1 MAHGSVLAW
10 DIFGTGKTSLRAGYG
25 RFNDMLLANYWV
37 NAIVNMP
44 PLNAIGTARNPD
56 PATFPNYFALNTT
69 FTSMLRSEPN
79 VSLPTRQQWN
89 LTLQQEVMPEMM
101 VSIAYIGAAGRH
113 EVRNSEANTALPT
126 AIVNGQ
132 KCWGP
137 DLCPMRAGR
146 RNGSFGS
153 MLTTST
159 DGNSSYHSLQLNLR
173 RRFSQGLQLQAN
185 YTWGHGTD
193 EGSQQWGTESATNP
207 QNVQDLRDRK
217 LDRGATVFDVRHNFS
232 FNASYL
238 LPFGNNTTGA
248 TRLLAAGWQIN
259 TIINLASGNPV
270 TAVTSFNRANNIE
283 IRQPDRPN
291 LRAGASN
298 NPQIGDPNNWFDH
311 TVFELPP
318 KGCSET
324 WDAPPCGPLAL
335 PSGI

>member
-1 MAHGSVLAW
+1 
-10 DIFGTGKTSLRAGYG
+10 
-25 RFNDMLLANYWV
+25 
-37 NAIVNMP
+37 
-44 PLNAIGTARNPD
+44 
-56 PATFPNYFALNTT
+56 
-69 FTSMLRSEPN
+69 
-79 VSLPTRQQWN
+79 
-89 LTLQQEVMPEMM
+89 M

-146 RNGSFGS
+146 RNSTFGS
-153 MLTTST
+153 LLTTST
-159 DGNSSYHSLQLNLR
+159 DGNSSYHSLQLNMR

-193 EGSQQWGTESATNP
+193 DGSQQWGTESGTNP

-232 FNASYL
+232 FNASYE

-259 TIINLASGNPV
+259 TILNLASGNPV

-291 LRAGASN
+291 LRAGADN
-298 NPQIGDPNNWFDH
+298 NPQIGDPNNWFDP

-318 KGCSET
+318 EGVFGNLGRTTMRAAGFAQWDLGLFKNFTLSEEVNLQFRT
-324 WDAPPCGPLAL
+324 EFFNILNRANFGEPQNGIFNRDGSFRSNVGRVIRTTSTSRQIQFAL
-335 PSGI
+335 KIIF